1 MVAGKAKVI
10 WDTFNAAADRSCT
23 LRKEVIFEMASKRG
37 RQTSLN
43 SFKISG
49 GGTF

>member
-1 MVAGKAKVI
+1 MVADKAKVI
-10 WDTFNAAADRSCT
+10 WDAVNAADRSCT

-43 SFKISG
+43 SFEISG

>member
-1 MVAGKAKVI
+1 MVADKAKVI
-10 WDTFNAAADRSCT
+10 WDAFNAAVRSCT
-23 LRKEVIFEMASKRG
+23 LRKEVMVEMTSKRG